1 MFDHF
6 LIIAANNIVEQVM
19 EAVKEYRCMFDK
31 SGEEFYDQ
39 NKTIMPGQ
47 K

>member
-19 EAVKEYRCMFDK
+19 EAVKEYRCIFDK
-31 SGEEFYDQ
+31 SEEDFHDQ